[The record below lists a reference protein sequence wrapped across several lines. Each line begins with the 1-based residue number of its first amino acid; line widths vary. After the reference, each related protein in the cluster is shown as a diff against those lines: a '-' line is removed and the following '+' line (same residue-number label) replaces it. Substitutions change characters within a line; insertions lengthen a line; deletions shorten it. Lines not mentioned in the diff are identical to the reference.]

1 MLTQKGREPF
11 IRMRIFLDDE
21 VDIHLW
27 KKVQLSPPQISSWQ
41 LWIFRGLNYLSGK
54 LTHFFHQNLD
64 NSWKNFQTP
73 LKIDLKM
80 NVVIWAGSR
89 SPIGGKSV
97 QDRSWQTY
105 EDRYQPWNRWADH
118 DDGDDDNDD
127 DDHVFHH
134 HRHQEQGNGLNPTI
148 MGDCC
153 CSWQWKSNFVS
164 NFPVNCILALGSD

>member
-80 NVVIWAGSR
+80 NVV
-89 SPIGGKSV
+89 
-97 QDRSWQTY
+97 
-105 EDRYQPWNRWADH
+105 
-118 DDGDDDNDD
+118 
-127 DDHVFHH
+127 F
-134 HRHQEQGNGLNPTI
+134 
-148 MGDCC
+148 
-153 CSWQWKSNFVS
+153 
-164 NFPVNCILALGSD
+164 